1 MLLDHHCSPRQQYTA
16 HIWRLQY
23 GESHPVHV
31 WLRGSECM
39 CFCFFSDQFITD
51 AKLVYAFGGSYYGK
65 DSRIVGRRTAER
77 ENNHG
82 PCLGQQII
90 TATHTVGR
98 SQLICKYC
106 KLIRFWVDWKKR
118 GFERMFT
125 KGCPDLSI
133 WSVCCGIQDFELPRE
148 KISESWWR

>member
-1 MLLDHHCSPRQQYTA
+1 MTTPTGSFVSPNYPNPYDHNAECYWTITVAQGSSILLTFEDFSMEN
-16 HIWRLQY
+16 HIQ
-23 GESHPVHV
+23 
-31 WLRGSECM
+31 CM
-39 CFCFFSDQFITD
+39 YDYVEVSACVFVFFSDQFITD

-82 PCLGQQII
+82 PYLGQQII

-106 KLIRFWVDWKKR
+106 KLIRFWLIEKKR
-118 GFERMFT
+118 
-125 KGCPDLSI
+125 L
-133 WSVCCGIQDFELPRE
+133 
-148 KISESWWR
+148 

>member
-1 MLLDHHCSPRQQYTA
+1 
-16 HIWRLQY
+16 
-23 GESHPVHV
+23 
-31 WLRGSECM
+31 M

-106 KLIRFWVDWKKR
+106 RPLNQGTF
-118 GFERMFT
+118 FARM
-125 KGCPDLSI
+125 
-133 WSVCCGIQDFELPRE
+133 
-148 KISESWWR
+148 KIDYIYQVSD